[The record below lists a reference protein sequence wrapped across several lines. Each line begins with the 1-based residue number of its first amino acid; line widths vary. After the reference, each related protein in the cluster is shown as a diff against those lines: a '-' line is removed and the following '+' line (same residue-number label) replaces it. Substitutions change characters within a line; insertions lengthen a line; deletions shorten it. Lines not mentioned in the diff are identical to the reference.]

1 MAISNLTG
9 EVALLGRS
17 LDVGGGL
24 DHGDVEVLALAA
36 AAVHLGEPHGG
47 RVLDGATR
55 LAPVLVHRRR
65 AHRRRRPDGSLFP
78 LCCPFGGTSRRGR
91 RGSWLAGGRILLLK
105 NARSSECRD
114 VRGCSCV
121 PIPSNASA
129 AEPIKSKRRA
139 FLPAGD
145 RGRPRDAISFDEFL
159 LAVAGCRQSAGPQW
173 SFRRRI
179 LNRGMHLRV

>member
-47 RVLDGATR
+47 RVLDGAAR

-91 RGSWLAGGRILLLK
+91 RGSWLA
-105 NARSSECRD
+105 
-114 VRGCSCV
+114 
-121 PIPSNASA
+121 
-129 AEPIKSKRRA
+129 
-139 FLPAGD
+139 
-145 RGRPRDAISFDEFL
+145 RGRSPPKK
-159 LAVAGCRQSAGPQW
+159 C
-173 SFRRRI
+173 
-179 LNRGMHLRV
+179 